1 MRDAQQGFTLIE
13 LMLVVSIIGIL
24 AAIALPAY
32 QGYTM
37 RAKLAEA
44 LTLAEPAKKA
54 VSDYYDRWGVFPINN
69 RQAALPDPNS
79 FVGNYVQNITIAQG
93 VIRLTLKKSKQLRG
107 LEGKTLSLRPAFNPT
122 YPTGPVSWL
131 CEKGIMP
138 VGLQAVGDKTPS
150 SAMIEDKYLPAPCRG
165 VN

>member
-24 AAIALPAY
+24 AAVALPAY
-32 QGYTM
+32 QSYTM

-79 FVGNYVQNITIAQG
+79 FVGNYVQNITIAHG

-107 LEGKTLSLRPAFNPT
+107 LEGKTLSLRPAFNPKI
-122 YPTGPVSWL
+122 GRAS
-131 CEKGIMP
+131 
-138 VGLQAVGDKTPS
+138 
-150 SAMIEDKYLPAPCRG
+150 CRER
-165 VN
+165 V